1 MLKAVL
7 LDFNGVV
14 INDEAIHR
22 GLVDELL
29 LSENLRPLTPAEYQ
43 QFCLGRSDR
52 ACLVDLFEHR
62 GRGLTESYLQ
72 KLIERKAQQY
82 HEKLVALENLPI
94 YEGLQPF
101 LEQLQLRRLAI
112 ALVTGAVRQEV
123 EYVLERAE
131 LLSYFPVI
139 VAGDDL
145 QASKPQPDSYQLAI
159 AKLDQYRLANT
170 AADSLLAD
178 NQPLLPENCL
188 AIEDTFAGIQA
199 AKTAGIPV
207 VGIAHTYPYHFMQRQ
222 ANWAVDRF
230 DELDLDRM
238 QVIYSRRKPEMPTPG
253 DPLST

>member
-22 GLVDELL
+22 ALIDELL
-29 LSENLRPLTPAEYQ
+29 LSENLRPLTPADYQ

-72 KLIERKAQQY
+72 KLIDRKAHQY
-82 HEKLVALENLPI
+82 HEKLVALETLPI
-94 YEGLQPF
+94 YEGLQAF
-101 LEQLQLRRLAI
+101 LEKLQLRRLAI
-112 ALVTGAVRQEV
+112 ALVTGAVRAEV
-123 EYVLERAE
+123 EYVLERAD
-131 LLSYFPVI
+131 LSNYFPVI
-139 VAGDDL
+139 VAGDDIT
-145 QASKPQPDSYQLAI
+145 ASKPQPDGYQRAI
-159 AKLDQYRLANT
+159 AKLNEYRLAN
-170 AADSLLAD
+170 AVEDSLLED
-178 NQPLLPENCL
+178 NRPLLPENCL

-199 AKTAGIPV
+199 AKSAGIPV

-230 DELDLDRM
+230 NELDLDRLE
-238 QVIYSRRKPEMPTPG
+238 VIFSRRGGTN
-253 DPLST
+253 